1 MIIRNKKDKD
11 YTVMNNYHFR
21 DTNLSLR
28 AKGLLSL
35 MLSLPNDWNFSI
47 NGLCKI
53 CNESRTTISNTLKEL
68 RDKSYIVVFEV
79 RDGNGKFNYE
89 YIVYENPN
97 FSDPGTH

>member
-1 MIIRNKKDKD
+1 MIIRNKNKD
-11 YTVMNNYHFR
+11 YTVMSNYHFR

-28 AKGLLSL
+28 AKGLFSL

-53 CNESRTTISNTLKEL
+53 FNESRTTISNTLKEL

-79 RDGNGKFNYE
+79 CDGNGKFNYE

-97 FSDPGTH
+97 FSNPGIH